1 MPDAPPPNDRAV
13 MAAMQKLKAY
23 SACKARQSQTP
34 PAGGPSASDNDLQ
47 TVEMWANDAADSGA
61 AWGEQKQQESNQKV
75 READAWKE
83 QVRRDEAEAAA
94 EKEFH
99 SKLDVNA
106 AKEQLKK
113 QLDDHLSGLQT
124 LADGGEPGFKGKLA
138 ATKKETAEAKKFID
152 ENFEKSI
159 DNAAKRGAE
168 QRQER
173 KAIAEAMEQRG
184 EEGKQWQAAYGD
196 QPGKFPAGQR
206 TDVQAAL
213 DRLDAAAGGMAAEIQ
228 PFGASAAAHVERL
241 QKVQAWVAKL
251 KPQVESQG
259 PALKAAKALGASGV
273 TETRS
278 TFAGVEAFQA
288 GLEGEASDNLE
299 LFRRWTDEN
308 NRLAKQWANSPS
320 EKHRQW
326 AQDWMNLQNS

>member
-1 MPDAPPPNDRAV
+1 LPDTPPTNDRAV
-13 MAAMQKLKAY
+13 LASMQKLKAY
-23 SACKARQSQTP
+23 SGYKARQSQTP

-47 TVEMWANDAADSGA
+47 TVETWANDPNDSGA
-61 AWGEQKQQESNQKV
+61 AWGEHKQQDSNQKV
-75 READAWKE
+75 RESEAWKE
-83 QVRRDEAEAAA
+83 QVRRDDQDAAA
-94 EKEFH
+94 ENDFR
-99 SKLDVNA
+99 SKLDVKA
-106 AKEQLKK
+106 AKEELKK
-113 QLDDHLSGLQT
+113 KLDDHVAGLQA
-124 LADGGEPGFKGKLA
+124 LADGGEPGFKGKLT
-138 ATKKETAEAKKFID
+138 ATKKETADAKKFLD
-152 ENFEKSI
+152 ENFEKSL

-173 KAIAEAMEQRG
+173 KAVAQAMEKRG
-184 EEGKQWQAAYGD
+184 EEGKKWQADYGD

-206 TDVQAAL
+206 ADVQAAL
-213 DRLDAAAGGMAAEIQ
+213 DRISAAAGEMAAEIQ
-228 PFGASAAAHVERL
+228 PFGATAAPHVERL

-251 KPQVESQG
+251 KPQVDSQG
-259 PALKAAKALGASGV
+259 PALKAAKALGASGAA
-273 TETRS
+273 EARS

-326 AQDWMNLQNS
+326 AQNWMNVQNS

>member
-1 MPDAPPPNDRAV
+1 LPDAPPPNDRAV

-23 SACKARQSQTP
+23 SGYKARQSQTP
-34 PAGGPSASDNDLQ
+34 TSGGPSASDNDLQ
-47 TVEMWANDAADSGA
+47 TVETWANDPADSGA
-61 AWGEQKQQESNQKV
+61 AWGERKQQDSSQKV
-75 READAWKE
+75 RESEAWKE
-83 QVRRDEAEAAA
+83 QVRHDDQEAAA
-94 EKEFH
+94 ENDFR
-99 SKLDVNA
+99 SKLDVKA
-106 AKEQLKK
+106 AKGELKK
-113 QLDDHLSGLQT
+113 KLDDHLAGLQT
-124 LADGGEPGFKGKLA
+124 LADGGEPGYKGKLA
-138 ATKKETAEAKKFID
+138 ATRKETADAKKFID
-152 ENFEKSI
+152 ENFEKSL
-159 DNAAKRGAE
+159 DGAAQRSAE

-173 KAIAEAMEQRG
+173 KAVAQAMEQRG
-184 EEGKQWQAAYGD
+184 EEGKQWQAEYGD
-196 QPGKFPAGQR
+196 QPGKFPTGQR
-206 TDVQAAL
+206 ADVQAAL
-213 DRLDAAAGGMAAEIQ
+213 DRINAAAGEMAAEIQ

-251 KPQVESQG
+251 KPQIDSQG
-259 PALKAAKALGASGV
+259 AALKAAKALGASGV

-326 AQDWMNLQNS
+326 AQDWMNMQNS